1 MIRIFIGYDDRETA
15 AYHVLSHSILSRA
28 SCPVSI
34 TPLNRKNMAWF
45 RRPRGEFDSTD
56 FAISR
61 FLVPYLCH
69 YEGWALFVDSDTI
82 CTTDVNEI
90 LTYADPK
97 YAVIGVDTDPAFERA
112 AVMLFNCGHP
122 DNEKLTPEY
131 IETAEHLLG
140 FGWTERAG
148 KLPKD
153 WNFLIG
159 YDAEPYAIDNG
170 DVPPLPRI
178 LHYTMGV
185 PVWPQT
191 ANCPYADVWHAERRA
206 MCGVTTYDDLMGKSV
221 HKPNFEA
228 AE

>member
-1 MIRIFIGYDDRETA
+1 MRVFIGMDPRTA
-15 AYHVLSHSILSRA
+15 IASNVCAHSIWRRA
-28 SCPVSI
+28 SRPVEI
-34 TPLNRKNMAWF
+34 TPLVLGQLPLARK
-45 RRPRGEFDSTD
+45 GLTEFTY
-56 FAISR
+56 SR